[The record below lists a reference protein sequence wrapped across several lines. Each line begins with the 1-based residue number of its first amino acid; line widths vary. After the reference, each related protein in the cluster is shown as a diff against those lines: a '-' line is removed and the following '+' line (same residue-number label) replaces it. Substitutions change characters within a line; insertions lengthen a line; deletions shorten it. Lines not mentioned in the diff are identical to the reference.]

1 VKSDFTAYLIPGNKS
16 SLMRIETAKRSS
28 QCIVLYSHGGGY
40 ARGEAKMYLKY
51 MERWER
57 VAAEE
62 GLDLVFLSVEYRE

>member
-1 VKSDFTAYLIPGNKS
+1 
-16 SLMRIETAKRSS
+16 
-28 QCIVLYSHGGGY
+28 
-40 ARGEAKMYLKY
+40 MYLKY